1 MEGLAV
7 VAIGGN
13 SLIRD
18 AGHMTVG
25 DQYEAIC
32 ETAKHIATI
41 MEKGLGVIITH
52 GNGPQVGF
60 ILRRSEIA
68 NMVAAMHRV
77 PLVSCVADT
86 EGSIGYQ
93 IQQAMH
99 NEFTRRGLAKTAV
112 TVISQVVVSVDDP
125 AFADPNKPIGSF
137 YSRNEAMGIQKD
149 HPDWMMLE
157 DAGRGWRRVV
167 ASPQPQEIVE
177 KDVICSL
184 SRAGYCVIALGG
196 GGIPVVR
203 QPDGTLEGIDAVI
216 DKDLAASL
224 LADVVGADLLV
235 ISTAVPGIY
244 LNYGRPGAQFLPEA
258 RVADLKRHAGEGQ
271 FAAGSMLPKIQAAIN
286 FLHKSGRRA
295 IITDPASMEEAVA
308 SRAGSNLY
316 P

>member
-1 MEGLAV
+1 MRGLAV

-18 AGHMTVG
+18 GLHLTIE

-32 ETAKHIATI
+32 ETAGHIAGI
-41 MEKGLGVIITH
+41 MEKGLSVIITH

-99 NEFTRRGLAKTAV
+99 NEFYRRGWEKTAV
-112 TVISQVVVSVDDP
+112 TVISQVVVSLDDP
-125 AFADPNKPIGSF
+125 AFAKPAKPIGSF
-137 YSRNEAMGIQKD
+137 YAQDEARGIQKD
-149 HPDWMMLE
+149 HPDWVMVE

-167 ASPQPQEIVE
+167 ASPKPREIVE
-177 KDVICSL
+177 KDAICAL
-184 SRAGYCVIALGG
+184 SRAGYCVIAMGG

-203 QPDGTLEGIDAVI
+203 EPDGTLQGVDAVI

-224 LADVVGADLLV
+224 LADAVNADLLI

-244 LNYGRPGAQFLPEA
+244 LDYGRPEARLLPEA
-258 RVADLKRHAGEGQ
+258 RVADLKRYAAEAQ
-271 FAAGSMLPKIQAAIN
+271 FAAGSMLPKIQAAVN
-286 FLHKSGRRA
+286 FLENKGKRV
-295 IITDPASMEEAVA
+295 IITDPASLEEALA
-308 SRAGSNLY
+308 GRAGSNLY